1 MKRSIIVF
9 SAILSVITAT
19 AFVGARPGG
28 NPAEATFQKEFS
40 GATNVKWN
48 EGKEIIS
55 ASFVLSDS
63 RIVAYFTSQG
73 ELIGTERNVLFNQL
87 PLNVV
92 KEINNRYG
100 NAPIFDI
107 VEYTSGTETFYG
119 MVADTPTKR
128 LKLKISAEGDV
139 TVQHREKK

>member
-19 AFVGARPGG
+19 AFVGTRPGG

-48 EGKEIIS
+48 EGKDIIS

-73 ELIGTERNVLFNQL
+73 DLIGTERNVLFNQL
-87 PLNVV
+87 PLSVI

-107 VEYTSGTETFYG
+107 VEYTSGTETSYG
-119 MVADTPTKR
+119 MGVDTQTKR
-128 LKLKISAEGDV
+128 LKIKISTEGDV
-139 TVQHREKK
+139 TVQHKEKK

>member
-55 ASFVLSDS
+55 VSFVLSDS
-63 RIVAYFTSQG
+63 RILAYFTTEG

-87 PLNVV
+87 PLAVI

-107 VEYTSGTETFYG
+107 VEYTSGTETFYSMG
-119 MVADTPTKR
+119 VDTPTKH

-139 TVQHREKK
+139 TVQQREKK

>member
-19 AFVGARPGG
+19 AFVGTRPGG

-48 EGKEIIS
+48 EGKDIIS

-63 RIVAYFTSQG
+63 RIVAYFTSEG
-73 ELIGTERNVLFNQL
+73 DLIGTERNVLFNQL
-87 PLNVV
+87 PLSVD
-92 KEINNRYG
+92 KG
-100 NAPIFDI
+100 N
-107 VEYTSGTETFYG
+107 
-119 MVADTPTKR
+119 
-128 LKLKISAEGDV
+128 
-139 TVQHREKK
+139 